1 MLYFFLTLLSVT
13 KVGEFEGLKPGYN
26 GGQSIPVTVPIF
38 EWNVQDVGLLSE
50 EDWKD
55 FTEVEDWQ
63 EQHPGDFLKFE
74 HEGYHMEKGLL
85 FFITMPIGTE
95 LAALA
100 NKEELRPLMVIEGG
114 LQRHHKP
121 GMKFICKIFNA
132 LQSLTFCLSINFQ
145 VLWPPSKCTRNARQC
160 LWLPKACLT
169 PMP

>member
-38 EWNVQDVGLLSE
+38 EWTVQDVGLLSE

-74 HEGYHMEKGLL
+74 HEGYHMEKGLRY
-85 FFITMPIGTE
+85 FITMPISDE

-100 NKEELRPLMVIEGG
+100 NKKDLRPLMVLEGE
-114 LQRHHKP
+114 LQRHH
-121 GMKFICKIFNA
+121 
-132 LQSLTFCLSINFQ
+132 
-145 VLWPPSKCTRNARQC
+145 
-160 LWLPKACLT
+160 
-169 PMP
+169 

>member
-1 MLYFFLTLLSVT
+1 MLSVT

-74 HEGYHMEKGLL
+74 HAGYHKEKGLH
-85 FFITMPIGTE
+85 FFISTPLGTDLNI
-95 LAALA
+95 LA
-100 NKEELRPLMVIEGG
+100 KKGELRPLMVLNGVFSDIISQE
-114 LQRHHKP
+114 
-121 GMKFICKIFNA
+121 
-132 LQSLTFCLSINFQ
+132 
-145 VLWPPSKCTRNARQC
+145 
-160 LWLPKACLT
+160 
-169 PMP
+169 